1 MSDTLE
7 IVVSGSLPS
16 PQIELSVAAF
26 NARTLALEASGRIKA
41 IASVADLDSAAAALT
56 SSSVTPSGSVSRMT
70 RPVSSISLSS
80 GSCHVAF

>member
-16 PQIELSVAAF
+16 PQIELSPAAF

-41 IASVADLDSAAAALT
+41 ITSVADLDAAAVALT
-56 SSSVTPSGSVSRMT
+56 KLARNSVSLHQTTLRSV
-70 RPVSSISLSS
+70 PW
-80 GSCHVAF
+80 

>member
-41 IASVADLDSAAAALT
+41 IASVADLDAAAVALT
-56 SSSVTPSGSVSRMT
+56 CCEASHLE
-70 RPVSSISLSS
+70 IDC
-80 GSCHVAF
+80 SCTGFIVL